1 MLTEVERLISIYE
14 RKVASLAELQQST
27 LQQAFAGELTTRPIE
42 DLHEAAQ

>member
-27 LQQAFAGELTTRPIE
+27 LQQAFAGDLTARSVE
-42 DLHEAAQ
+42 NLHEAAQ

>member
-1 MLTEVERLISIYE
+1 MLTEVERLISISE

-27 LQQAFAGELTTRPIE
+27 LQQAFAGELTARLAE